1 MSNDPAPQNKRHLS
15 DAVREVKIAAA
26 ERQDVIVDM
35 KEADRARLE
44 LLYNELQPVF
54 DEVSED
60 DDQFDFALS
69 SGAQPRLW
77 IDAVAHVHMG
87 HDRRTFRFVLDSR
100 YGRSVLAEADDLM
113 KMADQV
119 TIYIAERTVERQ
131 RFLAGD
137 DFRHSRQAASEPV
150 SRPQPAPPPQAAEM
164 AVAPQPAA
172 KKDHANTSGVA
183 VGLLWFIIGSL
194 VTLFAMGA
202 IFWGEISPSIA
213 GF

>member
-87 HDRRTFRFVLDSR
+87 HDRRTFRFVLDRR
-100 YGRSVLAEADDLM
+100 YGRSVLAESDDLM

-131 RFLAGD
+131 RFMAGD
-137 DFRHSRQAASEPV
+137 DFRYATPVASQAVE
-150 SRPQPAPPPQAAEM
+150 RPQPAPAQEAEID
-164 AVAPQPAA
+164 ATPQPAA
-172 KKDHANTSGVA
+172 KKDHPNGASFVT
-183 VGLLWFIIGSL
+183 GLIWFIIGSL

-213 GF
+213 GL

>member
-77 IDAVAHVHMG
+77 VDAVAHVHMG
-87 HDRRTFRFVLDSR
+87 HDRRTFRFVLDRR
-100 YGRSVLAEADDLM
+100 YGRSVLAETDDLM

-137 DFRHSRQAASEPV
+137 DFRYARPSASEPV
-150 SRPQPAPPPQAAEM
+150 ERPQPAQAAEID
-164 AVAPQPAA
+164 ATPQPAE
-172 KKDHANTSGVA
+172 KVEQANGSGFVT
-183 VGLLWFIIGSL
+183 GLIWFIIGSL

-213 GF
+213 GL